1 MITLELPA
9 KMLRFLIEAVEF
21 RIAAYAREVIEKA
34 LGEDEISDIS
44 NDAALLRS
52 LTTELRRKD
61 NEWTNAAAPIGDAR
75 ARDKLRLVMQCLL
88 NDGFSEAEQDA
99 LILMGS
105 AASPD
110 PAWTDYLYWPV
121 KFGLDGSIDSALDKA
136 FSYKPVEL

>member
-21 RIAAYAREVIEKA
+21 RIAAYAKDVAENA
-34 LGEDEISDIS
+34 LSEDEISDIS

-75 ARDKLRLVMQCLL
+75 ARARLRLIMQCLL
-88 NDGFSEAEQDA
+88 TEGFSETEQDA

-105 AASPD
+105 AASLD

-121 KFGLDGSIDSALDKA
+121 KFGLDGSIDAVLDKA
-136 FSYKPVEL
+136 FSYKPIEL

>member
-1 MITLELPA
+1 MIKLELPA

-21 RIAAYAREVIEKA
+21 RIAGYAKDVAENTLSENEV
-34 LGEDEISDIS
+34 SDFS

-52 LTTELRRKD
+52 LTIELRRKD
-61 NEWTNAAAPIGDAR
+61 NEWAKASAPIGDTR

-88 NDGFSEAEQDA
+88 NDGFSEAEQDV

-105 AASPD
+105 DASPD

-121 KFGLDGSIDSALDKA
+121 RFGLDGSIDAALDKA
-136 FSYKPVEL
+136 FSYRPIEL

>member
-21 RIAAYAREVIEKA
+21 RIAAYAKDIVEKA
-34 LGEDEISDIS
+34 LSENEVSDIS

-52 LTTELRRKD
+52 LATELRRKD
-61 NEWTNAAAPIGDAR
+61 NEWTNAPAPIGDAR

-88 NDGFSEAEQDA
+88 NDGFSQVEQDA

-121 KFGLDGSIDSALDKA
+121 RFGLDGSIDAVLDKA
-136 FSYKPVEL
+136 FSYQPVAL

>member
-21 RIAAYAREVIEKA
+21 RIAAYAKDVAENA
-34 LGEDEISDIS
+34 LSEDEISDIS

-75 ARDKLRLVMQCLL
+75 ARARLRLIMQCLL
-88 NDGFSEAEQDA
+88 TEGFSETEQDA

-121 KFGLDGSIDSALDKA
+121 KFGLDGSIDAVLDKA
-136 FSYKPVEL
+136 FSYRPIEL

>member
-21 RIAAYAREVIEKA
+21 RIAAYAKDVAENVLSENEV
-34 LGEDEISDIS
+34 SDIS

-52 LTTELRRKD
+52 LTIELRRKD
-61 NEWTNAAAPIGDAR
+61 TEWTNAPAPIGDAR

-88 NDGFSEAEQDA
+88 KDGFSEAEQDA

-105 AASPD
+105 DASPD

-121 KFGLDGSIDSALDKA
+121 KFGLDGSIDAALDKA
-136 FSYKPVEL
+136 FSYKPVAL

>member
-1 MITLELPA
+1 MIKLELPA

-21 RIAAYAREVIEKA
+21 RIAAYAKDVAENVLDENEV
-34 LGEDEISDIS
+34 SDIS

-88 NDGFSEAEQDA
+88 HDGFSEAEQDA

-121 KFGLDGSIDSALDKA
+121 KFGLDGSIDAVLDKV
-136 FSYKPVEL
+136 FSYQPIRL